1 LSPPLRLLALSLV
14 VAGAATLALA
24 KPVIVPKP
32 PKPRRVPVA
41 SVDVVHGPV
50 QLADASQKW
59 RPLDPRRRL
68 ATGERVRTD
77 AGAVALVRLPWMT
90 LLMAP
95 LTELGISNPGVLSTS
110 LESGRL
116 EQNGQRGI
124 VKLDAGVVRIRGR
137 GHVVIRRDAAATA
150 VSVFDGAFSVESSGE
165 VLQLVPGTGA
175 VVGVSQP
182 LRAEV
187 LPATAGLLRPGT
199 DPAYVQRGQALDLSW
214 MPADAPAHVQ
224 ILGPDDRPLLV
235 RDVAGSPLHVE
246 APELGTYRWRVT
258 LRDARGLEGPPS
270 PYGAFCVVE
279 K

>member
-1 LSPPLRLLALSLV
+1 MRRFFRQPALPLLLAGGLSL
-14 VAGAATLALA
+14 AMA
-24 KPVIVPKP
+24 KPVIVSKP

-41 SVDVVHGPV
+41 SVDVVQGPV
-50 QLADASQKW
+50 ELADASQKW
-59 RPLDPRRRL
+59 RPLDPRKRL

-116 EQNGQRGI
+116 EQNGARGI
-124 VKLDAGVVRIRGR
+124 VKLDAGPVRIRGR
-137 GHVVIRRDAAATA
+137 GHVVVRRDAEATA

-165 VLQLVPGTGA
+165 VLDLVPGTGA
-175 VVGVSQP
+175 VVGSAHP

-187 LPATAGLLRPGT
+187 LPAPAGRLQPGS
-199 DPAYVQRGQALDLSW
+199 DPAYVRQGQALDLSW
-214 MPADAPAHVQ
+214 TPAAVPAHVQ

-235 RDVAGSPLHVE
+235 RDVAGSPLHIE

>member
-1 LSPPLRLLALSLV
+1 MSTFPRLFGLSSVL
-14 VAGAATLALA
+14 AGAAALALA

-41 SVDVVHGPV
+41 SVEVLQGPV
-50 QLADASQKW
+50 ELADATHKW
-59 RPLDPRRRL
+59 RPLDARRRL
-68 ATGERVRTD
+68 ATGERLRTD

-116 EQNGQRGI
+116 EQNGERGI

-137 GHVVIRRDAAATA
+137 GHVVVRRDAGGTA
-150 VSVFDGAFSVESSGE
+150 VSVFAGAFSVESSGE

-175 VVGVSQP
+175 VVNVSQP

-187 LPATAGLLRPGT
+187 LPSTAGPLQPGT
-199 DPAYVQRGQALDLSW
+199 DPAYVQQGQALDLSW
-214 MPADAPAHVQ
+214 TPAEAPAHVQ
-224 ILGPDDRPLLV
+224 VVGPDDRPLLV
-235 RDVAGSPLHVE
+235 RDVPGSPLHIE

-258 LRDARGLEGPPS
+258 LRDARGLEGLPS

>member
-1 LSPPLRLLALSLV
+1 LRPSSRPAALALLL
-14 VAGAATLALA
+14 AGAASLGLA

-41 SVDVVHGPV
+41 SVDVVQGPV

-59 RPLDPRRRL
+59 RPLDPRKRL

-116 EQNGQRGI
+116 EQNGERGI
-124 VKLDAGVVRIRGR
+124 VKLDAGPVRIRGR
-137 GHVVIRRDAAATA
+137 GHVVVRRDADATA
-150 VSVFDGAFSVESSGE
+150 VSVFGGAFSVESSGE

-175 VVGVSQP
+175 VVAFAHP

-187 LPATAGLLRPGT
+187 LPATAGPLRPGR
-199 DPAYVQRGQALDLSW
+199 DPAYVQQGGTLDLAWS
-214 MPADAPAHVQ
+214 PAGTPAHVQ

-235 RDVAGSPLHVE
+235 RDVAGSPLHIEV
-246 APELGTYRWRVT
+246 PDLGTYRWRVT

-270 PYGAFCVVE
+270 AFGAFAVVE

>member
-1 LSPPLRLLALSLV
+1 MRRFFRQPALPLLLAGGLS
-14 VAGAATLALA
+14 LALA

-41 SVDVVHGPV
+41 SVDVVQGPV
-50 QLADASQKW
+50 ELADASQKW
-59 RPLDPRRRL
+59 RPLDPRKRL

-116 EQNGQRGI
+116 EQNGARGI
-124 VKLDAGVVRIRGR
+124 VKLDAGPVRIRGR
-137 GHVVIRRDAAATA
+137 GHVVVRRDAEATA

-165 VLQLVPGTGA
+165 VLDLVPGTGA
-175 VVGVSQP
+175 VVGSSHP

-187 LPATAGLLRPGT
+187 LPAPAGGLQPGS
-199 DPAYVQRGQALDLSW
+199 DPAYVRQGEALDLAW
-214 MPADAPAHVQ
+214 TPAVALAHVQ
-224 ILGPDDRPLLV
+224 VLGPDDRPLLV
-235 RDVAGSPLHVE
+235 RDVAGSPLHIQV
-246 APELGTYRWRVT
+246 PELGTYRWRVT
-258 LRDARGLEGPPS
+258 LRDVRGLEGPPTT
-270 PYGAFCVVE
+270 YGAFAVVE

>member
-1 LSPPLRLLALSLV
+1 MSALARFLGASSV

-32 PKPRRVPVA
+32 PKPRRVAVA
-41 SVDVVHGPV
+41 SVDVVQGPV
-50 QLADASQKW
+50 ELADASQKW
-59 RPLDPRRRL
+59 RPLDPRKRL

-77 AGAVALVRLPWMT
+77 AGAVALVHLPWMT

-95 LTELGISNPGVLSTS
+95 LTELGISNPGVLSTT

-116 EQNGQRGI
+116 EQNGVRGI
-124 VKLDAGVVRIRGR
+124 VKLDAGAVRIRGR
-137 GHVVIRRDAAATA
+137 GHVVVRRDAAATA

-175 VVGVSQP
+175 VVGASRP

-187 LPATAGLLRPGT
+187 LPGAAGPLQPGT
-199 DPAYVQRGQALDLSW
+199 DPAYVPQGHALDLAW
-214 MPADAPAHVQ
+214 TPAGAPAHVQ
-224 ILGPDDRPLLV
+224 IVGPDDRPLLV
-235 RDVAGSPLHVE
+235 RDVAASPLHIE